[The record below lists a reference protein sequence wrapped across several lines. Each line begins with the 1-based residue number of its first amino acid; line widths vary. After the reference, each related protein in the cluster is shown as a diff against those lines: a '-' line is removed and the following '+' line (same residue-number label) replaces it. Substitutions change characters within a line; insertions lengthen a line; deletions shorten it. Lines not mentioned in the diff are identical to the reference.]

1 MCLQSVRAAFKF
13 GTWALNEWFLAM
25 RSRHNK
31 RAKDQ
36 GFSPHWAYTLLILVL
51 AACVPTSEMGESAGA
66 ALHER
71 DQSLVCGATRS
82 SFRFTIVNGTSSPV
96 SVPLRLGSKL
106 AIGRLERAGGVGVCT
121 VTALNGAWG
130 LTANHC
136 IYPTNR
142 PALAPA
148 DLFARFSGRDDGD
161 FTQGQHVRVPIRQVI
176 SAEEL
181 KVAARVP
188 GNMATD
194 IALVRFG
201 DDPTEKLPLM
211 LPLELTRYALPA
223 LRASVEG
230 TMLVEAAGY
239 GVTAAGSTSMSER
252 RLFVNLALTRVGN
265 HTLNTSGNDQ
275 QGVCNGDS
283 GGPLLFYEG
292 DRTRIIAA
300 LWRGTAPRELENC
313 RQTDEWSRIDILRHA
328 IEGFT
333 GPTGVPGPLGCGED
347 FEGGCVDREH
357 AFQCDATGE
366 RSIIDCGATGR
377 VCGYNADVRR
387 FACVAEAE
395 DACQGLSRQ
404 GACGG
409 ATGQVATWC
418 DPSAAVPIRTRDC
431 AECGQSCGHV
441 RRYGGVYCRSSA
453 CGELTATGQCDGQVL
468 RFCEEG
474 EAFDID
480 CAARGQVCVR
490 RPDRFICADRA

>member
-1 MCLQSVRAAFKF
+1 MRAVVPA
-13 GTWALNEWFLAM
+13 
-25 RSRHNK
+25 
-31 RAKDQ
+31 
-36 GFSPHWAYTLLILVL
+36 LVL
-51 AACVPTSEMGESAGA
+51 GACVPMSETGEPAGA
-66 ALHER
+66 ATHER
-71 DQSLVCGATRS
+71 DQSLTCGATRS

-96 SVPLRLGSKL
+96 SVPMRLGSRL
-106 AIGRLERAGGVGVCT
+106 AIGRLESASGSGICT
-121 VTALNGAWG
+121 VTALNGSWG

-136 IYPTNR
+136 IYPANGPVRT
-142 PALAPA
+142 A
-148 DLFARFSGRDDGD
+148 DSLFARFSGREDGD
-161 FTQGQHVRVPIRQVI
+161 LTQGNAARVSIRQVI

-188 GNMATD
+188 GNMVTD

-201 DDPTEKLPLM
+201 EDPTERLPLM
-211 LPLELTRYALPA
+211 LPLELTRYALPS

-239 GVTAAGSTSMSER
+239 GVTEAGSEVMSQR

-283 GGPLLFYEG
+283 GGPLLFHEG
-292 DRTRIIAA
+292 DQTRIIAA
-300 LWRGTAPRELENC
+300 LWRGTAPKALENC
-313 RQTDEWSRIDILRHA
+313 RQTDEWSRVDILRHA

-333 GPTGVPGPLGCGED
+333 GPTGEPGPLACGKH
-347 FEGGCVDREH
+347 FEGGCVDREQ
-357 AFQCDATGE
+357 AFQCDAEGA
-366 RSIIDCGATGR
+366 RSIINCAETGR

-387 FACVAEAE
+387 FTCVNEEE
-395 DACQGLSRQ
+395 DVCQGLTRQ

-431 AECGQSCGHV
+431 AACGQSCAHV

-453 CGELTATGQCDGQVL
+453 CGDLTATGQCDGQVL

-474 EAFDID
+474 ESFEIN
-480 CAARGQVCVR
+480 CAARGQACVR
-490 RPDRFICADRA
+490 RPDRFVCADPA